1 MSIHEVRIH
10 GRGGQGAVTAAE
22 LLAVAAFQEGFWVQA
37 FPAFGAERTGAP
49 VAAFARISR
58 ERIKL
63 RSQVY
68 TPDVVLVLDDT
79 LLHAVDVMSGLKP
92 GGVVIVNTTGTPRD
106 LPLSGDAL
114 LYSVPAS
121 EIAEAFLGKPIP
133 NTAILGAYAAIT
145 GKVKLE
151 SIVEAVKRRFPGKAG
166 ELNRQA
172 VEEAYR
178 RASELEGYR
187 LPPRATDEAPA
198 PVRPGP
204 ALVLTEALV
213 GSPATSLAYPTAG
226 WRTLVPVFDAGKC
239 TGCMLCMVYC
249 PDGVVSQVGPR
260 EFVADLDF
268 CKGCGVCAAVCP
280 SDAIVMVRE
289 THRQRTA
296 AR

>member
-49 VAAFARISR
+49 VAAFVRISR

-68 TPDVVLVLDDT
+68 TPDAVLVLDDT
-79 LLHAVDVMSGLKP
+79 LLYAVDVLSGLKP
-92 GGVVIVNTTGTPRD
+92 EGVVIVNTSANPED
-106 LPLSGDAL
+106 LPLAGDAL
-114 LYSVPAS
+114 LYTVPAS

-133 NTAILGAYAAIT
+133 NTPILGAYAAIT

-151 SIVEAVKRRFPGKAG
+151 SILEAVRRRFPGKAA
-166 ELNRQA
+166 EQNRRA
-172 VEEAYR
+172 VEEAYS
-178 RASELEGYR
+178 RARELKGYR
-187 LPPRATDEAPA
+187 LPEGGMPA
-198 PVRPGP
+198 GSRPGP
-204 ALVLTEALV
+204 APLVITEGLV

-226 WRTLVPVFDAGKC
+226 WRTLVPVFDTGKC
-239 TGCMLCMVYC
+239 TGCMLCVVYC

-260 EFVADLDF
+260 EFVADLEF

-280 SDAIVMVRE
+280 SDAISMVRE
-289 THRQRTA
+289 THRQRIA
-296 AR
+296 AS